1 MVDFQLY
8 ELVEIILGLCHD
20 KRVFT
25 TYPKLGAFHSRMK
38 ALPTLAAYFASPQF
52 LAEPFFIPACAVDMQ
67 MPQ

>member
-8 ELVEIILGLCHD
+8 EAIEAILGLCHD

-25 TYPKLGAFHSRMK
+25 TYPKLEAFHSRMK
-38 ALPTLAAYFASPQF
+38 ALPALAAYFASPQF
-52 LAEPFFIPACAVDMQ
+52 LAEPFFVPMNAIDFQ

>member
-8 ELVEIILGLCHD
+8 EAIECILGLCHD

-25 TYPKLGAFHSRMK
+25 TYPKLEAFHSRMK
-38 ALPTLAAYFASPQF
+38 ALPALAAYFTSPQF
-52 LAEPFFIPACAVDMQ
+52 LAEPFFVPIWAGDMQ